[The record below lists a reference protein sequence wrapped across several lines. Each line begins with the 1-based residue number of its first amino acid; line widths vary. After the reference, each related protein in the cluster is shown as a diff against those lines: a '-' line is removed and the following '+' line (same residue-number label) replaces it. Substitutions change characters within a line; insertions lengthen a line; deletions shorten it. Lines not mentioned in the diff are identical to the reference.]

1 MRPHRTRFLAIS
13 AVTTAAAMAV
23 AACSSG
29 SNSSG
34 TGNKSTVL
42 IGASLS
48 LTGDFSA
55 DGQAFQRGYQL
66 WASDLN
72 SHGGLLGRQ
81 VKLTFLND
89 QSDPATVTA
98 NYTKLIAQDKVNLV
112 FGPFSTLLTV
122 PAAKVAAR
130 YDYAFPEGAGGGP
143 AVYQLKLPNVFNPS
157 PSVAG
162 QLVPFADWVA
172 SLPASERPTTA
183 AYPQANDPFADPM
196 TETAQAILQKDGVET
211 VYSKV
216 YPAENPDYKAGA
228 DAVAATGAQ
237 MVVLGSV
244 DVPTVTAFVQ
254 AFEQQHYNP
263 KIFAASAGP
272 DQGADFV
279 KAVGAKNTTGIMVPN
294 GWYTGLPNPLS
305 QAFVKAYLTKYG
317 GSPSDINADSA
328 EGYSVGE
335 ITAAAVKATHSLDNK
350 EIISFLHSGVTLQ
363 TVQGPVKFNSVG
375 ENVVARNFIL
385 QWQNGPKFVP
395 VLPTSAAG
403 SVAIVNPK
411 PAWGGSPGREVRGA
425 RSDAGQGTPQNGPS
439 WAGGGHTV
447 PVNATYAPC
456 TRAPARP
463 PEGRTG

>member
-1 MRPHRTRFLAIS
+1 MKPHRTRFLAIS
-13 AVTTAAAMAV
+13 AVTAAAAMVV
-23 AACSSG
+23 AACSSSG
-29 SNSSG
+29 SSNSSSN
-34 TGNKSTVL
+34 GNSSPVV

-55 DGQAFQRGYQL
+55 DGQAFKRGYEL
-66 WASDLN
+66 WASDVN
-72 SHGGLLGRQ
+72 SHGGLLGRKVQ
-81 VKLTFLND
+81 LTFQND
-89 QSDPATVTA
+89 ASDPTTVAT
-98 NYTKLIAQDKVNLV
+98 NYTKLIAQQKANLV

-130 YDYAFPEGAGGGP
+130 YGYAFPEGAGGGP

-157 PSVAG
+157 PPVAE

-172 SLPASERPTTA
+172 SLPASERPKTA
-183 AYPQANDPFADPM
+183 AYPQVNDPFADPM
-196 TETAQAILQKDGVET
+196 TETAQAILQKAGVKT

-244 DVPTVTAFVQ
+244 DVPTATAFIQ

-263 KIFAASAGP
+263 KIFAASSGP

-294 GWYTGLPNPLS
+294 GWYAGLPNPLS
-305 QAFVKAYLTKYG
+305 QAFVKAYLAKYG
-317 GSPSDINADSA
+317 GSPSDINADAA

-350 EIISFLHSGVTLQ
+350 KIISFLHSGVTLQ
-363 TVQGPVKFNSVG
+363 TVEGPVKFNSAG
-375 ENVVARNFIL
+375 ENVVAQKFIF
-385 QWQNGPKFVP
+385 QWQNGVKFVQ
-395 VLPTSAAG
+395 VLPSSASG
-403 SVAIVNPK
+403 SVPIVNPK
-411 PAWGGSPGREVRGA
+411 PAWGS
-425 RSDAGQGTPQNGPS
+425 
-439 WAGGGHTV
+439 
-447 PVNATYAPC
+447 
-456 TRAPARP
+456 
-463 PEGRTG
+463 

>member
-1 MRPHRTRFLAIS
+1 MKPHRTRFLTIS
-13 AVTTAAAMAV
+13 AVTAATAMVV
-23 AACSSG
+23 AACSSSG
-29 SNSSG
+29 SSNSSG
-34 TGNKSTVL
+34 NGNAKPVV

-55 DGQAFQRGYQL
+55 DGQAFKRGYEL
-66 WASDLN
+66 WASEVN
-72 SHGGLLGRQ
+72 KTGGLLGRKVQ
-81 VKLTFLND
+81 LVFQND
-89 QSDPATVTA
+89 ASDPTTVAT
-98 NYTKLIAQDKVNLV
+98 NYTKLIAQQKVNLV

-130 YDYAFPEGAGGGP
+130 YGYAFPEGAGGGP
-143 AVYQLKLPNVFNPS
+143 AVYELKLPNVFNPS
-157 PSVAG
+157 PPIAD

-172 SLPASERPTTA
+172 ALPATERPKTA
-183 AYPQANDPFADPM
+183 AYPQVNDPFADPM
-196 TETAQAILQKDGVET
+196 TESAQAILEKAGVKT

-244 DVPTVTAFVQ
+244 DVPTATAFIQ

-263 KIFAASAGP
+263 KIFAASSGP

-279 KAVGAKNTTGIMVPN
+279 KAVGAKNTNGIMVPN
-294 GWYTGLPNPLS
+294 GWYAGLPNPLS
-305 QAFVKAYLTKYG
+305 QAFVKAYVAKYG

-350 EIISFLHSGVTLQ
+350 KIISFLHSSVTLQ

-375 ENVVARNFIL
+375 ENVVAQKFIF
-385 QWQNGPKFVP
+385 QWQTGPKFVQ
-395 VLPTSAAG
+395 VLPSSASG
-403 SVAIVNPK
+403 SVPIVNPK
-411 PAWGGSPGREVRGA
+411 PAWS
-425 RSDAGQGTPQNGPS
+425 S
-439 WAGGGHTV
+439 
-447 PVNATYAPC
+447 
-456 TRAPARP
+456 
-463 PEGRTG
+463 

>member
-1 MRPHRTRFLAIS
+1 MKPHRTRFLAIS
-13 AVTTAAAMAV
+13 AVTAAAAMVV
-23 AACSSG
+23 AACSSSG
-29 SNSSG
+29 SSNSSSN
-34 TGNKSTVL
+34 GNSSPVV

-55 DGQAFQRGYQL
+55 DGQAFKRGYEL
-66 WASDLN
+66 WASDVN
-72 SHGGLLGRQ
+72 SHGGLLGRKVQ
-81 VKLTFLND
+81 LTFQND
-89 QSDPATVTA
+89 ASDPTTVAT
-98 NYTKLIAQDKVNLV
+98 NYTKLIAQQKANLV

-130 YDYAFPEGAGGGP
+130 YGYAFPEGAGGGP

-157 PSVAG
+157 PPVAE

-172 SLPASERPTTA
+172 SLPASERPKTA
-183 AYPQANDPFADPM
+183 AYPQVNDPFADPM
-196 TETAQAILQKDGVET
+196 TETAQAILQKAGVKT

-244 DVPTVTAFVQ
+244 DVPTATAFIQ

-263 KIFAASAGP
+263 KIFAASSGP

-294 GWYTGLPNPLS
+294 GWYAGLPNPLS
-305 QAFVKAYLTKYG
+305 QAFVKAYLAKYG
-317 GSPSDINADSA
+317 GSPSDINADAA

-350 EIISFLHSGVTLQ
+350 KIISFLHSGVTLQ
-363 TVQGPVKFNSVG
+363 TVQGPVKFNSAG
-375 ENVVARNFIL
+375 ENVVAQKFIF
-385 QWQNGPKFVP
+385 QWQNGVKFVQ
-395 VLPTSAAG
+395 VLPSSASG
-403 SVAIVNPK
+403 SVPIVNPK
-411 PAWGGSPGREVRGA
+411 PAWGS
-425 RSDAGQGTPQNGPS
+425 
-439 WAGGGHTV
+439 
-447 PVNATYAPC
+447 
-456 TRAPARP
+456 
-463 PEGRTG
+463 